1 MPAFFSPG
9 IRPRKKSFFCV
20 KLTTGGFVVSEGL
33 IFEALFVFILIIIN
47 GFFSSAEIAII
58 SAKRSLIDKLAK
70 DGNVSAS
77 VVHQM
82 KEDPDRFLATVQV
95 GVTVVST
102 LASVLGGIIASERIK
117 PIIESIPFTP
127 VQEASELLAIALVV
141 VIISYVSLV
150 LGELVPKSLAIRYA
164 EKIALFSARPLNFI
178 SRVTNAVVMV
188 LTASTSAILKVLGVK
203 DTGQKVFISEEEIKY
218 FIREGRAT
226 GVFEETEA
234 QLLHGVFEFADKTV
248 KEVMVPKHKI
258 SAIELDTSSEVALK
272 FISDAG
278 FSRYPVYR
286 DSIDRIVGIL
296 YNKDVFNALEKG
308 RKLDVKTM
316 IRTPYFVPNSI
327 MISKLLRE
335 LQRRKIHMAI
345 VIDEHGDLDGLV
357 TIEDILEELV
367 GEIEDEYDVG
377 AGGLVEKLRD
387 GTMIIDASAS
397 LGDLENI
404 GISIGEEEEE
414 YNTLAGFM
422 LSKLQRIPRGGEF
435 VAYKG
440 MRYTIVDVEQ
450 NRIIKVKVEPLDGQ
464 AQKQAKA

>member
-1 MPAFFSPG
+1 MSP
-9 IRPRKKSFFCV
+9 
-20 KLTTGGFVVSEGL
+20 EGL
-33 IFEALFVFILIIIN
+33 IFEALFVFILIVIN

-58 SAKRSLIDKLAK
+58 SAKRSIIDKLSK
-70 DGNVSAS
+70 EGNISAS
-77 VVHQM
+77 VVQRM

-102 LASVLGGIIASERIK
+102 LASVLGGIIASESIK
-117 PIIESIPFTP
+117 PLIQTIPFQP
-127 VQEASELLAIALVV
+127 VQDASEFVAIGVV
-141 VIISYVSLV
+141 VAVISYVSLV
-150 LGELVPKSLAIRYA
+150 VGELVPKSLAIRYA
-164 EKIALFSARPLNFI
+164 ERIAIFSARPLNLV
-178 SRVTNAVVMV
+178 SRVTDAFVKV
-188 LTASTSAILKVLGVK
+188 LTASTSAVLKVLGIK
-203 DTGQKVFISEEEIKY
+203 DTGQKVFVSEEEIKY
-218 FIREGRAT
+218 FIREGRAS

-258 SAIELDTSSEVALK
+258 SAIEIDTQPEDALK
-272 FISDAG
+272 FISDTG

-286 DSIDRIVGIL
+286 DSIDRVIGVL

-308 RKLDVKTM
+308 RRLDVKSI

-345 VIDEHGDLDGLV
+345 VVDEHGDIDGLV
-357 TIEDILEELV
+357 TIEDIIEELV

-387 GTMIIDASAS
+387 GTMIVDASAS
-397 LGDLENI
+397 IGDLANI
-404 GISIGEEEEE
+404 GIVIEGEEGEEE

-435 VAYKG
+435 VVYKD
-440 MRYTIVDVEQ
+440 MRLTVVDVEQ
-450 NRIIKVKVEPLDGQ
+450 NRIIKVKIEPLEAQ
-464 AQKQAKA
+464 AQKRAKA

>member
-1 MPAFFSPG
+1 M
-9 IRPRKKSFFCV
+9 PRKKSFFCV
-20 KLTTGGFVVSEGL
+20 KFSPGGFVVSEGL
-33 IFEALFVFILIIIN
+33 IFEALFVFFLILIN

-58 SAKRSLIDKLAK
+58 SAKRSLIDKLAR
-70 DGNVSAS
+70 DGNLSAS
-77 VVHQM
+77 VVQQM

-102 LASVLGGIIASERIK
+102 LASVLGGIIASERIR
-117 PIIESIPFTP
+117 PIIESIPFAP
-127 VQEASELLAIALVV
+127 VQEASEILAIALIV

-150 LGELVPKSLAIRYA
+150 IGELVPKSLAIRYA
-164 EKIALFSARPLNFI
+164 ERIAVLTARPLNFV

-188 LTASTSAILKVLGVK
+188 LTASTSAVLKVMGVK
-203 DTGQKVFISEEEIKY
+203 DMGQKVFVSEEEIKY

-258 SAIELDTSSEVALK
+258 SAIEIDTPSDAALK
-272 FISDAG
+272 FISDTG

-286 DSIDRIVGIL
+286 DSVDRIIGVI

-308 RKLDVKTM
+308 RKLDVKSI

-335 LQRRKIHMAI
+335 LQRRKIHMA
-345 VIDEHGDLDGLV
+345 VVVDEHGDLDGLV

-377 AGGLVEKLRD
+377 AGGLVEKLKD
-387 GTMIIDASAS
+387 GTLIVDASAS

-404 GISIGEEEEE
+404 GIVITEEEEE

-435 VAYKG
+435 VVYNN
-440 MRYTIVDVEQ
+440 MRYTVVDVGQ
-450 NRIIKVKVEPLDGQ
+450 NRIIKVKIEPLDGQ

>member
-1 MPAFFSPG
+1 MSP
-9 IRPRKKSFFCV
+9 
-20 KLTTGGFVVSEGL
+20 EGL

-58 SAKRSLIDKLAK
+58 SAKRSIIDKLSK
-70 DGNVSAS
+70 EGNISAS
-77 VVHQM
+77 VVQQM

-102 LASVLGGIIASERIK
+102 LASVLGGIIASESIK
-117 PIIESIPFTP
+117 PLIQSIPFQP
-127 VQEASELLAIALVV
+127 VQNASSVIAIGLIVV
-141 VIISYVSLV
+141 LISYVSLV
-150 LGELVPKSLAIRYA
+150 IGELVPKTLAIRYA
-164 EKIALFSARPLNFI
+164 ERIAIFSARPLNFI
-178 SRVTNAVVMV
+178 SRVTNAFVKL
-188 LTASTSAILKVLGVK
+188 LTASTSAVLKVLGIK
-203 DTGQKVFISEEEIKY
+203 DTGQKVFVSEEEIKY
-218 FIREGRAT
+218 FIREGRAS

-258 SAIELDTSSEVALK
+258 SAIEISTPSDEALR
-272 FISDAG
+272 FISDTG

-286 DSIDRIVGIL
+286 DSIDRIVGVL

-308 RKLDVKTM
+308 RKLDVKSI

-335 LQRRKIHMAI
+335 LQRRKIHMA
-345 VIDEHGDLDGLV
+345 VVVDEHGDLDGLV

-387 GTMIIDASAS
+387 GTMIVDASAS

-404 GISIGEEEEE
+404 GIVIAGEEEEE

-422 LSKLQRIPRGGEF
+422 LAKLQRIPRGGEF
-435 VAYKG
+435 VIYKD
-440 MRYTIVDVEQ
+440 MRLTIVDVEQ
-450 NRIIKVKVEPLDGQ
+450 NRIIKVKIEQLDAQGQ
-464 AQKQAKA
+464 KKAKA

>member
-1 MPAFFSPG
+1 MSP
-9 IRPRKKSFFCV
+9 
-20 KLTTGGFVVSEGL
+20 EGL

-58 SAKRSLIDKLAK
+58 SAKRSIIDKLSK
-70 DGNVSAS
+70 EGNISAS
-77 VVHQM
+77 VVQQM

-102 LASVLGGIIASERIK
+102 LASVLGGIIASESIK
-117 PIIESIPFTP
+117 PLIQSVPFQP
-127 VQEASELLAIALVV
+127 VQNASSVIAIGLVV
-141 VIISYVSLV
+141 VLISYVSLV
-150 LGELVPKSLAIRYA
+150 IGELVPKTLAIRYA
-164 EKIALFSARPLNFI
+164 ERIAVFSARPLNFI
-178 SRVTNAVVMV
+178 SRVTNAFVKL
-188 LTASTSAILKVLGVK
+188 LTASTSAVLKVLGIK
-203 DTGQKVFISEEEIKY
+203 DTGQKVFVSEEEIKY
-218 FIREGRAT
+218 FIREGRAS

-258 SAIELDTSSEVALK
+258 SAIEIDTPSDEALR
-272 FISDAG
+272 FISDTG

-286 DSIDRIVGIL
+286 DSIDRIVGVL

-308 RKLDVKTM
+308 RKLDVKSI

-335 LQRRKIHMAI
+335 LQRRKIHMA
-345 VIDEHGDLDGLV
+345 VVVDEHGDLDGLV

-387 GTMIIDASAS
+387 GTMIVDASAS

-404 GISIGEEEEE
+404 GIVIAGEEEEE

-422 LSKLQRIPRGGEF
+422 LAKLQRIPRGGEF
-435 VAYKG
+435 VIYKD
-440 MRYTIVDVEQ
+440 MRLTIVDVEQ
-450 NRIIKVKVEPLDGQ
+450 NRIIKVKIEPLDAQGQ
-464 AQKQAKA
+464 KKAKA

>member
-1 MPAFFSPG
+1 M
-9 IRPRKKSFFCV
+9 PRKKSFFCV
-20 KLTTGGFVVSEGL
+20 KFSSGGFVSPEGL

-58 SAKRSLIDKLAK
+58 SAKRSIIDKLSK
-70 DGNVSAS
+70 EGNISAS
-77 VVHQM
+77 VVQQM

-102 LASVLGGIIASERIK
+102 LASVLGGIIASESIK
-117 PIIESIPFTP
+117 PLIQSIPSQP
-127 VQEASELLAIALVV
+127 VQNASSVIAIGLIVV
-141 VIISYVSLV
+141 LISYVSLV
-150 LGELVPKSLAIRYA
+150 IGELVPKTLAIRYA
-164 EKIALFSARPLNFI
+164 ERIAVISARPLNFI
-178 SRVTNAVVMV
+178 SRVTNAFVKL
-188 LTASTSAILKVLGVK
+188 LTASTSAVLKVLGIK
-203 DTGQKVFISEEEIKY
+203 DTGQKVFVSEEEIKY
-218 FIREGRAT
+218 FIREGRAS

-258 SAIELDTSSEVALK
+258 SAIEIDTPSDEALR
-272 FISDAG
+272 FISDTG

-286 DSIDRIVGIL
+286 DSIDRIVGVL

-308 RKLDVKTM
+308 RKLDVKSI

-335 LQRRKIHMAI
+335 LQRRKIHMA
-345 VIDEHGDLDGLV
+345 VVVDEHGDLDGLV

-367 GEIEDEYDVG
+367 GEIEDEYDVA

-387 GTMIIDASAS
+387 GTMIVDASAS
-397 LGDLENI
+397 IGDLENI
-404 GISIGEEEEE
+404 GIVITDEEEE

-422 LSKLQRIPRGGEF
+422 LAKLQRIPRGGEL
-435 VAYKG
+435 VIYKD
-440 MRYTIVDVEQ
+440 MRLTIVDVEQ
-450 NRIIKVKVEPLDGQ
+450 NRIIKVKIEPLDAQGQ
-464 AQKQAKA
+464 KKAKA

>member
-1 MPAFFSPG
+1 MSP
-9 IRPRKKSFFCV
+9 
-20 KLTTGGFVVSEGL
+20 EGL

-58 SAKRSLIDKLAK
+58 SAKRSIIDKLSK
-70 DGNVSAS
+70 EGNISAS
-77 VVHQM
+77 VVQQM

-102 LASVLGGIIASERIK
+102 LASVLGGIIASESIK
-117 PIIESIPFTP
+117 PLIQSIPFQP
-127 VQEASELLAIALVV
+127 VQNASSVIAIGLIVV
-141 VIISYVSLV
+141 LISYVSLV
-150 LGELVPKSLAIRYA
+150 IGELVPKTLAIRYA
-164 EKIALFSARPLNFI
+164 ERIAVISARPLNFI
-178 SRVTNAVVMV
+178 SRVTNAFVKL
-188 LTASTSAILKVLGVK
+188 LTASTSAVLKVLGIK
-203 DTGQKVFISEEEIKY
+203 DTGQKVFVSEEEIKY
-218 FIREGRAT
+218 FIREGRAS

-258 SAIELDTSSEVALK
+258 SAIEIDTSSEEALK
-272 FISDAG
+272 FISDTG

-286 DSIDRIVGIL
+286 DSIDRIIGVL

-308 RKLDVKTM
+308 RKLDVKSI

-335 LQRRKIHMAI
+335 LQRRKIHMA
-345 VIDEHGDLDGLV
+345 VVVDEHGDLDGLV

-387 GTMIIDASAS
+387 GTMIVDASAS

-404 GISIGEEEEE
+404 GIVIAGEEEEE

-422 LSKLQRIPRGGEF
+422 LAKLQRIPRGGEF
-435 VAYKG
+435 VIYKD
-440 MRYTIVDVEQ
+440 MRLTIVDVEQ
-450 NRIIKVKVEPLDGQ
+450 NRIIKVKIEPLDAQGQ
-464 AQKQAKA
+464 KKAKA

>member
-1 MPAFFSPG
+1 MSP
-9 IRPRKKSFFCV
+9 
-20 KLTTGGFVVSEGL
+20 EGL

-58 SAKRSLIDKLAK
+58 SAKRSIIDKLSK
-70 DGNVSAS
+70 EGNISAS
-77 VVHQM
+77 VVQQM

-102 LASVLGGIIASERIK
+102 LASVLGGIIASESIK
-117 PIIESIPFTP
+117 PLIQSVPFQP
-127 VQEASELLAIALVV
+127 VQNASSVIAIGLVV
-141 VIISYVSLV
+141 VLISYVSLV
-150 LGELVPKSLAIRYA
+150 IGELVPKTLAIRYA
-164 EKIALFSARPLNFI
+164 ERIAVFSARPLNFI
-178 SRVTNAVVMV
+178 SRVTNAFVKL
-188 LTASTSAILKVLGVK
+188 LTASTSAVLKVLGIK
-203 DTGQKVFISEEEIKY
+203 DTGQKVFVSEEEIKY
-218 FIREGRAT
+218 FIREGRAS

-258 SAIELDTSSEVALK
+258 SAIEIDTPSDEALR
-272 FISDAG
+272 FISDTG

-286 DSIDRIVGIL
+286 DSIDRIVGVL

-308 RKLDVKTM
+308 RKLDVKSI

-335 LQRRKIHMAI
+335 LQRRKVHMA
-345 VIDEHGDLDGLV
+345 VVVDEHGDLDGLV

-387 GTMIIDASAS
+387 GTMIVDASAS
-397 LGDLENI
+397 IGDLENI
-404 GISIGEEEEE
+404 GIVITDEEEE

-422 LSKLQRIPRGGEF
+422 LAKLQRIPRGGEF
-435 VAYKG
+435 VIYKD
-440 MRYTIVDVEQ
+440 MRLTIVDVEQ
-450 NRIIKVKVEPLDGQ
+450 NRIIKVKIEPLDAQGQ
-464 AQKQAKA
+464 KKAKA

>member
-1 MPAFFSPG
+1 VSP
-9 IRPRKKSFFCV
+9 
-20 KLTTGGFVVSEGL
+20 EGL

-58 SAKRSLIDKLAK
+58 SAKRSIIDKLSK
-70 DGNVSAS
+70 EGNISAS
-77 VVHQM
+77 VVQQM

-102 LASVLGGIIASERIK
+102 LASVLGGIIASESIK
-117 PIIESIPFTP
+117 PLIQSVPFQP
-127 VQEASELLAIALVV
+127 VQNASSVIAIGLVV
-141 VIISYVSLV
+141 VLISYVSLV
-150 LGELVPKSLAIRYA
+150 IGELVPKTLAIRYA
-164 EKIALFSARPLNFI
+164 ERIAVFSARPLNFI
-178 SRVTNAVVMV
+178 SRVTNAFVKL
-188 LTASTSAILKVLGVK
+188 LTASTSAVLKVLGIK
-203 DTGQKVFISEEEIKY
+203 DTGQKVFVSEEEIKY
-218 FIREGRAT
+218 FIREGRAS

-258 SAIELDTSSEVALK
+258 SAIEIDTPSDEALR
-272 FISDAG
+272 FISDTG

-286 DSIDRIVGIL
+286 DSIDRIVGVL

-308 RKLDVKTM
+308 RKLDVKSI

-335 LQRRKIHMAI
+335 LQRRKVHMA
-345 VIDEHGDLDGLV
+345 VVVDEHGDLDGLV

-387 GTMIIDASAS
+387 GTMIVDASAS

-404 GISIGEEEEE
+404 GIVIAGEEEEE

-422 LSKLQRIPRGGEF
+422 LAKLQRIPRGGEF
-435 VAYKG
+435 VIYKD
-440 MRYTIVDVEQ
+440 MRLTIVDVEQ
-450 NRIIKVKVEPLDGQ
+450 NRIIKVKIEPLDAQGQ
-464 AQKQAKA
+464 KKAKA